1 MTMRILGSSPRKRG
15 ADSRIRGNDRAVRGF
30 SLTELMVVTGVIAM
44 VAAIAVVGVSRHRN
58 NAEDV
63 KMQAELNSIYK
74 GMEAYRQVY
83 GRTPV
88 SYAEL
93 QPFVSI
99 PDFANRYEINPN
111 P

>member
-1 MTMRILGSSPRKRG
+1 MKSFRRG
-15 ADSRIRGNDRAVRGF
+15 GF

-44 VAAIAVVGVSRHRN
+44 VAAIAAVGVSRHRE

-63 KMQAELNSIYK
+63 RMQAELNSIYK
-74 GMEAYRQVY
+74 GMETHRQVY
-83 GRTPV
+83 GRYPA

-99 PDFANRYEINPN
+99 PDFGNRYDINPN
-111 P
+111 PSGG

>member
-1 MTMRILGSSPRKRG
+1 MKSSRRRR
-15 ADSRIRGNDRAVRGF
+15 SGF

-44 VAAIAVVGVSRHRN
+44 VAAIATVGVSRHRQ

-99 PDFANRYEINPN
+99 PDFNNRYDINPN
-111 P
+111 PPGG